1 MIRFYTYNYC
11 THFYPCRCSR
21 RQDMGFLPEMVA
33 PVLVLV
39 VAPTQRPNPTEARPG
54 HGDQPP
60 RLRDP
65 LAGRLD
71 SAHPPRA
78 HEPISDFG
86 QGLPPRGYGSAPQHT
101 PALAHNALNP
111 QAIARKRA
119 FRKATHRFA
128 PPATRK
134 RTCLPRASTTAVRRG
149 FGWFC
154 QGVGHGLTFGAAAPA
169 SASQHI
175 TSAGTRPSPSPRRP
189 APATP
194 HRPES
199 P

>member
-1 MIRFYTYNYC
+1 MIF
-11 THFYPCRCSR
+11 PCRCSR
-21 RQDMGFLPEMVA
+21 RQDMSFLPEMFV

-54 HGDQPP
+54 HRDQSP
-60 RLRDP
+60 RLRRP
-65 LAGRLD
+65 LAGRSDL
-71 SAHPPRA
+71 ARPPT

-86 QGLPPRGYGSAPQHT
+86 QGLPPGAMGLHRSTRPPWPTMHSNHKQYQERGPLER
-101 PALAHNALNP
+101 P
-111 QAIARKRA
+111 
-119 FRKATHRFA
+119 
-128 PPATRK
+128 
-134 RTCLPRASTTAVRRG
+134 RTCLHRRPRVSAPVCHATSTTAVRRG

-154 QGVGHGLTFGAAAPA
+154 QGVGHGLTFGATAPA

-175 TSAGTRPSPSPRRP
+175 TSAGTRPSASPRRP
-189 APATP
+189 APAPP